1 MIDLVSSF
9 IWGTV
14 GLAFLVY
21 GKKAGEM
28 LPMIIGLI
36 LMVLSYFLTCGWLT
50 LVAIVLLVFFWLRL
64 RGTL

>member
-1 MIDLVSSF
+1 MLDLVASF
-9 IWGTV
+9 LWGTV
-14 GLAFLVY
+14 GLAFVIY

-50 LVAIVLLVFFWLRL
+50 TVSVVLLGFYWLRV